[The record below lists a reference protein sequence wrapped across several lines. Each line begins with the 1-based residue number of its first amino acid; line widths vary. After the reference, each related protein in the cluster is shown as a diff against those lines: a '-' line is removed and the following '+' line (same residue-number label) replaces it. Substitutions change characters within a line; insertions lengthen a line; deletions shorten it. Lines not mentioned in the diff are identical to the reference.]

1 VILAHHGYGE
11 EIVLAVLAGGGTSV
25 AGAVALAGR
34 AKLATMLR
42 WLRRR

>member
-11 EIVLAVLAGGGTSV
+11 EIVLTVLAGGGASV
-25 AGAVALAGR
+25 AGAVALTGR
-34 AKLATMLR
+34 AKLAAMLR